1 MALTTAF
8 GATLEEDLVHQGKAG
23 SRCFTANSLLMPEEG
38 RTPNHPSPDRPKK
51 DRPDPAPARLE
62 HEENQ
67 LWRWALG
74 LIVLLAVAVAVLS
87 WEQLKDLPYRLW
99 AIPVGLFALLLLFA
113 AYAFGRKRE
122 VADLRQ
128 VLQGFQ
134 ERATLAPTEDQ
145 LDDLAQLIA
154 RSQRSFKE
162 LIDSLDDVALAF
174 SLDGTLRTVNRRATH
189 ILGVS
194 YSDLLGH
201 KPDSFLAAPPIPET
215 PFDLARFLEKR
226 SWTGVVAI
234 QLKNNPQRFYYDCI
248 VSAIVKD
255 NDVIGASVLARDITE
270 QRTKENRFTQLFE
283 TLQEGVYI
291 CSPEGNFLEVN
302 PALVAMLGYRTKE
315 ELLALPPEALKVNSG
330 GDSML
335 GGSGNPAHETRTRE
349 VQLKRKDGGIA
360 ICQDTS
366 TAVIEE
372 GRTVRYQGTL
382 IDITEKR
389 SMERQLQRQEEFR
402 RYLLESFPDLIL
414 VLDLKGKYTFVS
426 PRIREILG
434 YGPEELLGTSVEAS
448 GKGVPEL
455 ANLHRSVATGE
466 SSRASCECEARHQ
479 DGSMRTMLAMA
490 GPMMDAEGKSAGV
503 IISARDMTTEKKLE
517 QQVIQSERLAAMGQM
532 IGGFAHELNNPLTA
546 ILGNAQLLEDA
557 EIDNAARKRLET
569 LNQEARK
576 AADIVKNL
584 QFFARP
590 PAPGRTPV
598 DLNELVQRIVQLQA
612 YPLRKSN
619 ITVDFLPETSLP
631 AVLGDSNQLMQVFLN
646 LLLNAEQAIRE
657 VGEQGTI
664 RVRLG
669 RGAPGRTIGASA
681 ASTDVANKAGASK
694 AGSNKAG
701 ANKDTRLG
709 ATGSA
714 GENADSVWV
723 VFQDD
728 GPGIPAENLAQIF
741 DPFFTTKRPGRGT
754 GLGLSICKTVL
765 REHGGNIEAASAP
778 GGGAVFTLTLPIAKE
793 AEAGAAGR

>member
-1 MALTTAF
+1 
-8 GATLEEDLVHQGKAG
+8 
-23 SRCFTANSLLMPEEG
+23 MPEDD
-38 RTPNHPSPDRPKK
+38 RTQNRPK
-51 DRPDPAPARLE
+51 PAPTHLE
-62 HEENQ
+62 REENR

-74 LIVLLAVAVAVLS
+74 LIVLLAAAVALLS

-99 AIPVGLFALLLLFA
+99 AIPLGLFALFFLFA

-128 VLQGFQ
+128 VLRGFQ
-134 ERATLAPTEDQ
+134 DRATLSPTEDQ
-145 LDDLAQLIA
+145 LDDLARLIA

-174 SLDGTLRTVNRRATH
+174 SLDGTLRTVNRRTTS
-189 ILGVS
+189 ILGVP
-194 YSDLLGH
+194 YSQLLGH
-201 KPDSFLAAPPIPET
+201 RIDRFLSAPPAPET

-226 SWTGVVAI
+226 SWSGVVAV

-248 VSAIVKD
+248 ASAIVKG

-270 QRTKENRFTQLFE
+270 QRNKELRFTQLFE

-291 CSPEGNFLEVN
+291 SSPEGKLLDVN
-302 PALVAMLGYRTKE
+302 PALVAMLGYGTKE
-315 ELLALPPEALKVNSG
+315 ELLALPHEALKVN
-330 GDSML
+330 GDSESML
-335 GGSGNPAHETRTRE
+335 GGTGNPAHEMRTRE
-349 VQLKRKDGGIA
+349 VQLRRKDGGIA

-366 TAVIEE
+366 TGVIEE
-372 GRTVRYQGTL
+372 GRVVRYQGTL
-382 IDITEKR
+382 VDITEKR

-414 VLDLKGKYTFVS
+414 VFDLKGKCTFVS

-434 YGPEELLGTSVEAS
+434 YGPEELLGTSVEGA
-448 GKGVPEL
+448 GKGVSEL
-455 ANLHRSVATGE
+455 AEIYQNVATGE

-479 DGSMRTMLAMA
+479 DGTMRTMLAMA
-490 GPMMDAEGKSAGV
+490 GPMMDAEGKTAGV
-503 IISARDMTTEKKLE
+503 IISARDVTTEKRLE

-546 ILGNAQLLEDA
+546 ILGNAQLLEDS
-557 EIDNAARKRLET
+557 EIDDAARKRLET

-598 DLNELVQRIVQLQA
+598 DLNDLVQRVVQLQS

-619 ITVDFLPETSLP
+619 IAVDFLPETSLP

-646 LLLNAEQAIRE
+646 LMLNAEQAIRE
-657 VGEQGTI
+657 AREKGTI

-669 RGAPGRTIGASA
+669 RGTPDGKMGASA
-681 ASTDVANKAGASK
+681 ASISATSK
-694 AGSNKAG
+694 VTTIAGSA
-701 ANKDTRLG
+701 AE
-709 ATGSA
+709 SA
-714 GENADSVWV
+714 DLVWV

-728 GPGIPAENLAQIF
+728 GPGIPAENLPQIF

-778 GGGAVFTLTLPIAKE
+778 GGGAVFTLTLPVAKE